1 MDAPGAADR
10 FEPWKHLG
18 TELYRRRYELFTL
31 AAPVLRER
39 GYRGSTIRALAHA
52 CHLSPA
58 GLYHYFES
66 KAALAT
72 YPLWAPRMRWETTF
86 VDPDADP
93 LGQVRALIEAGVR
106 NVPLYLL
113 AFRMHEEIEGP
124 VDPTT
129 RAGAFREGE
138 AVFARL
144 LAEAAPGLG
153 RAGAERLGRDV
164 LAALVGSFVTGLDPD
179 ERDVR
184 ARLVGLLRLTLVPG
198 HVDPDTFDATM
209 DEVQARTERNG
220 IPVRSVS
227 D

>member
-1 MDAPGAADR
+1 MEDAPGDAAR

-18 TELYRRRYELFTL
+18 TELYRRRYELFAL

-39 GYRGSTIRALAHA
+39 GYRGATIRALAHA

-58 GLYHYFES
+58 GLYHYFDS

-86 VDPDADP
+86 VDPHADP
-93 LGQVRALIEAGVR
+93 LGQVGALIESGIR
-106 NVPLYLL
+106 NAPLYLL
-113 AFRMHEEIEGP
+113 AIRMHEEIEGP
-124 VDPTT
+124 ADSAI

-144 LAEAAPGLG
+144 LAEAAPSLT
-153 RAGAERLGRDV
+153 RPEAERLARDV

-184 ARLVGLLRLTLVPG
+184 ERLVGLLRLALVPG
-198 HVDPDTFDATM
+198 AVAPERFDAAM
-209 DEVQARTERNG
+209 GRSARTERIG
-220 IPVRSVS
+220 TSVRSAPG
-227 D
+227 

>member
-1 MDAPGAADR
+1 MDDAPREPTR

-58 GLYHYFES
+58 GLYHYFDS

-93 LGQVRALIEAGVR
+93 LGQVRALIEAGIR

-124 VDPTT
+124 IDPSL

-144 LAEAAPGLG
+144 LAEAAPGLE
-153 RAGAERLGRDV
+153 RAAAERLGRDV
-164 LAALVGSFVTGLDPD
+164 LATLVGSFITGLDPD

-184 ARLVGLLRLTLVPG
+184 ARLVGLLRPVLVPG
-198 HVDPDTFDATM
+198 FVGPAEFDAVLG
-209 DEVQARTERNG
+209 DPPRTEQMG
-220 IPVRSVS
+220 GSVRSTRG
-227 D
+227 

>member
-1 MDAPGAADR
+1 MEDVPAKSTR

-18 TELYRRRYELFTL
+18 TDLYRRRYELYTL

-58 GLYHYFES
+58 GLYHYFGS

-72 YPLWAPRMRWETTF
+72 YPLWAPRMRWETTY

-93 LGQVRALIEAGVR
+93 LGQVRALIEAGIR

-113 AFRMHEEIEGP
+113 AFRMHEEAGGP

-129 RAGAFREGE
+129 RAAAFREGE

-144 LAEAAPGLG
+144 LAAAAPGLE
-153 RAGAERLGRDV
+153 RAAAERLGRDV
-164 LAALVGSFVTGLDPD
+164 LATLVGSFVTGLDPD
-179 ERDVR
+179 ERDVQE
-184 ARLVGLLRLTLVPG
+184 RLIGLLRRALVPG
-198 HVDPDTFDATM
+198 FVDPGAFDAAM
-209 DEVQARTERNG
+209 CGPERTEQNG
-220 IPVRSVS
+220 GSVRSTPG
-227 D
+227 